1 MFTSSSTRQIKR
13 ILLHSTAD
21 NMKIIDISKDIF
33 ESEVYTGD
41 PAPCAQRV
49 ERMEDG
55 ADCNLTAMSLCLHNG
70 THIDAPR
77 HFVEDGATAED
88 LELERFIGECH
99 VVEAPEG
106 AMEKDFILANLP
118 KDCKRL
124 LIKGN
129 GNAYFAQ
136 SGAEAAAEA
145 GMLLV
150 GTDSNSVGTH
160 GAQVAPHRA
169 LLGAEIP
176 LLEGL
181 DLAQVNPGKYFLVAL
196 PLKFG
201 SVEATPTRAI
211 LIPDPIG

>member
-1 MFTSSSTRQIKR
+1 
-13 ILLHSTAD
+13 
-21 NMKIIDISKDIF
+21 MKIIDISKDIF
-33 ESEVYTGD
+33 KSEVYPGD
-41 PAPCAQRV
+41 PVPTAQRI
-49 ERMEDG
+49 EKMEDG
-55 ADCNLTAMSLCLHNG
+55 AECNLTAMSLCLHNG

-77 HFVEDGATAED
+77 HFIEGGITAES
-88 LELERFIGECH
+88 LELSRFIGECH

-106 AMEKDFILANLP
+106 AIDKSFVESNLP
-118 KDCKRL
+118 EDCKRL

-129 GNAYFAQ
+129 GKAYFAQ
-136 SGAEAAAEA
+136 SGAETAAEA
-145 GMLLV
+145 GLLLV

-169 LLGAEIP
+169 LLGADIP

-181 DLAQVNPGKYFLVAL
+181 DLSQVSPGKYFLVAL

-211 LIPDPIG
+211 LISDTIG